1 MTTTLIT
8 DDSFLDHDTGPGH
21 PERADRLR
29 SVTAALTG
37 EAFTKLWRLPAQPAT
52 DAQMAAPHT
61 AEIVDAI
68 LAAVPDEG
76 YRYLDGDT
84 VMSPGTGTAIRMGA
98 GALVTAVDAV
108 MTGETQNAFCAVRPP
123 GHHAERQR
131 PMGFCFV
138 NNIAVAALY
147 ARDAYAVTKI
157 AVVDFD
163 VHHGNGTQDIFW
175 DDPDLFFASSHQYPH
190 FPGTGAF
197 DETGGHNNIVNVPLP
212 PGTESAAF
220 RAAYEKHILP
230 ALDSFAP
237 DLVLISAGFDAHADD
252 PLSHMG
258 LIEDD
263 FAWVTER
270 ILSVAAHHADGRV
283 VSTLEGGYNLSALG
297 SSAAAHVTA
306 LMSG

>member
-8 DDSFLDHDTGPGH
+8 DVSFLDHDTGQGH
-21 PERADRLR
+21 PESADRLR
-29 SVTAALTG
+29 SVTAALKG
-37 EAFTKLWRLPAQPAT
+37 EDFTNLRRLAARPAT
-52 DAQMAAPHT
+52 EAQMAAPHT
-61 AEIVDAI
+61 AKIVEAI
-68 LAAVPDEG
+68 LAAAPDEG
-76 YRYLDGDT
+76 YRHIDGDT
-84 VMSPGTGTAIRMGA
+84 VMSPGTGKAIRMGA

-108 MTGETQNAFCAVRPP
+108 MTGQAQNVFCAVRPP
-123 GHHAERQR
+123 GHHAERER

-147 ARDAYAVTKI
+147 AREAFAVAKI

-190 FPGTGAF
+190 FPGTGAS
-197 DETGGHNNIVNVPLP
+197 DEKGGYNNVVNAPLP
-212 PGTESAAF
+212 PGTEGAAF
-220 RAAYEKHILP
+220 RAAYEQHILP

-237 DLVLISAGFDAHADD
+237 DLVLISAGFDAHKDD

-263 FAWVTER
+263 FTWVTER
-270 ILSVAAHHADGRV
+270 ILSVAAQHADGRV

-297 SSAAAHVTA
+297 SSAAAHVMA